1 MSNNKIMAGNKMVLL
16 FVMYQMDMD
25 MSWSTLHDFAVPD
38 YMDYFDFSTY
48 IKELEENNLI
58 DTYTENYTKYYTITD
73 AGEQSLHY
81 FSKLIPESKKNSILS
96 FIRKNKKR
104 IKKEYAVYA
113 NYFYYN
119 EDEYVV
125 KCGVIEDDMTLL
137 ELNVTVVSKEQAKLV
152 RKNWKE
158 NCNSIYNDLL
168 KGLLKDSFVEKDLN
182 KKKDASEFVTNRQD
196 VDKVNAQ

>member
-1 MSNNKIMAGNKMVLL
+1 MSNRIMAGNKMVLL
-16 FVMYQMDMD
+16 FVLYQMDMA

-48 IKELEENNLI
+48 INELEENNLI
-58 DTYTENYTKYYTITD
+58 ETYNENNTKYYSITES
-73 AGEQSLHY
+73 GEQSLHY
-81 FSKLIPESKKNSILS
+81 FSRLIPESKKNSILS

-104 IKKEYAVYA
+104 IKKEYAIYA
-113 NYFYYN
+113 NYFYHN

-125 KCGVIEDDMTLL
+125 KCGVIEEDMTLL

-158 NCNSIYNDLL
+158 NCNEIYNNLL
-168 KGLLKDSFVEKDLN
+168 KGLLKNNYTKKDLKKN
-182 KKKDASEFVTNRQD
+182 KDTSDFVSNKDND
-196 VDKVNAQ
+196 DKSSLG

>member
-1 MSNNKIMAGNKMVLL
+1 MSSKVMAGNKMVLL
-16 FVMYQMDMD
+16 FVLYQMDMD
-25 MSWSTLHDFAVPD
+25 MSWTTLHDFAVPD

-48 IKELEENNLI
+48 LEELEENNLVES
-58 DTYTENYTKYYTITD
+58 YSENNIKYYSITES
-73 AGEQSLHY
+73 GEQSLHY
-81 FSKLIPESKKNSILS
+81 FSRLIPESKRNSILS

-113 NYFYYN
+113 NYFYHN

-137 ELNVTVVSKEQAKLV
+137 ELNVTVVTKEQAKLV

-158 NCNSIYNDLL
+158 NCNVIYNDLL
-168 KGLLKDSFVEKDLN
+168 KGLLKDNYVEKDLK
-182 KKKDASEFVTNRQD
+182 KKKDTSDFSSTKN
-196 VDKVNAQ
+196 KKSNLG